1 MSNSVYIVIA
11 IIAYLLG
18 SIPFGY
24 LLVRI
29 ARGTDVRA
37 SGSGNI
43 GATNVARAGGTKLGI
58 LTLFLDALKGYVAVF
73 LAERLAKE
81 VFSNLDP
88 QQRPYILSGMSIA
101 VLFAMIGHIFPA
113 WLKFRGGKGVATG
126 LGCFLAL
133 APKAVLVVMAIFFAI
148 VVVSRYV
155 SLGSIIASAA
165 FPLFAYL
172 LYRQDA
178 SPAMLA
184 ATVAS
189 SALIILKHRTN
200 IERLIGGTE
209 NRLSFSGKKS

>member
-1 MSNSVYIVIA
+1 MNNSVYIVIA
-11 IIAYLLG
+11 MVAYLLG

-24 LLVRI
+24 LVVRI

-43 GATNVARAGGTKLGI
+43 GATNVARAGGAKLGI
-58 LTLFLDALKGYVAVF
+58 LTLFLDALKGYLAVF
-73 LAERLAKE
+73 LAERLAKQ
-81 VFSNLDP
+81 VFSNIDP
-88 QQRPYILSGMSIA
+88 QQRPYILACMSLA
-101 VLFAMIGHIFPA
+101 VLFAMVGHIFPA

-133 APKAVLVVMAIFFAI
+133 APKAVLVVMAIFAA
-148 VVVSRYV
+148 VVIVSRYV

-165 FPLFAYL
+165 FPLFAYV

-184 ATVAS
+184 ATVAA
-189 SALIILKHRTN
+189 SALIILKHRSN

>member
-1 MSNSVYIVIA
+1 MSKSIYIVIA
-11 IIAYLLG
+11 IVAYLLG

-24 LLVRI
+24 LVVRI
-29 ARGTDVRA
+29 ARGTDVRE

-43 GATNVARAGGTKLGI
+43 GATNVARAGGAKLGI
-58 LTLFLDALKGYVAVF
+58 LTLLLDALKGYIAVF
-73 LAERLAKE
+73 LAERLAKQ

-88 QQRPYILSGMSIA
+88 QERPYILASMSLA
-101 VLFAMIGHIFPA
+101 VLFAMVGHIFPA

-133 APKAVLVVMAIFFAI
+133 APKAVVVVMAIFAAI
-148 VVVSRYV
+148 VIVSRYV
-155 SLGSIIASAA
+155 SLGSIVASAA
-165 FPLFAYL
+165 FPIFAYL

-184 ATVAS
+184 ATVAAS
-189 SALIILKHRTN
+189 MLIILKHRTN

>member
-1 MSNSVYIVIA
+1 MNNYVYIMIA
-11 IIAYLLG
+11 IVAYLMG

-24 LLVRI
+24 LVVRI
-29 ARGTDVRA
+29 ARGTDVRE

-43 GATNVARAGGTKLGI
+43 GATNVARAGGAKLGI
-58 LTLFLDALKGYVAVF
+58 LTLFLDALKGYLAVF
-73 LAERLAKE
+73 VAERLAKQ

-88 QQRPYILSGMSIA
+88 QQRPYILACMSLA
-101 VLFAMIGHIFPA
+101 VLFAMVGHIFPV
-113 WLKFRGGKGVATG
+113 WLKFRGGKGVATA

-133 APKAVLVVMAIFFAI
+133 APKAVLVVMAIFAA
-148 VVVSRYV
+148 VVIVSRYV

-165 FPLFAYL
+165 FPLFAYV

-184 ATVAS
+184 ATVAA
-189 SALIILKHRTN
+189 SALIILKHRSN

>member
-1 MSNSVYIVIA
+1 MTNPVYIVIA
-11 IIAYLLG
+11 IVAYLLG

-43 GATNVARAGGTKLGI
+43 GATNVARAGGAKLGI
-58 LTLFLDALKGYVAVF
+58 LTLFLDALKGYIAVF
-73 LAERLAKE
+73 LAERLAKQ

-88 QQRPYILSGMSIA
+88 QQRPFILAGMSLA
-101 VLFAMIGHIFPA
+101 VLFAMVGHIFPA
-113 WLKFRGGKGVATG
+113 WLRFRGGKGVATG

-133 APKAVLVVMAIFFAI
+133 APKAVIVVMAIFTAI
-148 VVVSRYV
+148 VIVSRYV
-155 SLGSIIASAA
+155 SLGSIVASAA
-165 FPLFAYL
+165 FPIFAYL

-178 SPAMLA
+178 SPVMVA
-184 ATVAS
+184 ATVAA

-209 NRLSFSGKKS
+209 NRLSFLGKKS

>member
-1 MSNSVYIVIA
+1 MNHSIYFVIA
-11 IIAYLLG
+11 VVAYLLG

-24 LLVRI
+24 LVVRI
-29 ARGTDVRA
+29 ARGTDVRS

-43 GATNVARAGGTKLGI
+43 GATNVARAGGAKLGI

-73 LAERLAKE
+73 LAERLANQ
-81 VFSNLDP
+81 VFSNVDP
-88 QQRPYILSGMSIA
+88 EQRPYILAGMSLA
-101 VLFAMIGHIFPA
+101 VLFAMLGHVFPV

-133 APKAVLVVMAIFFAI
+133 APKAVLVVLAIFAVI
-148 VVVSRYV
+148 VIVSRYV

-165 FPLFAYL
+165 FPVFAYV

-184 ATVAS
+184 ATIAA
-189 SALIILKHRTN
+189 SALIIFKHRTN
-200 IERLIGGTE
+200 IERLLGGTE
-209 NRLSFSGKKS
+209 NRLSFSGKKG

>member
-24 LLVRI
+24 LLMRI

-88 QQRPYILSGMSIA
+88 QQRPYILSGMSLA

-133 APKAVLVVMAIFFAI
+133 APKAVLAVMAFFVAI

-184 ATVAS
+184 ATVAA

>member
-1 MSNSVYIVIA
+1 MTNPVYIVIA
-11 IIAYLLG
+11 IVSYLLG

-29 ARGTDVRA
+29 ARGTDVRK

-43 GATNVARAGGTKLGI
+43 GATNVARAGGAKLGI
-58 LTLFLDALKGYVAVF
+58 LTLFLDAVKGYIAVF
-73 LAERLAKE
+73 LAERLAKQ

-88 QQRPYILSGMSIA
+88 QQRPYILAGMSLA
-101 VLFAMIGHIFPA
+101 VLFAMVGHIFPV
-113 WLKFRGGKGVATG
+113 WLRFRGGKGVATG

-133 APKAVLVVMAIFFAI
+133 APKAVLVVMAIFTAI

-155 SLGSIIASAA
+155 SLGSIVASAA

-178 SPAMLA
+178 SPVMVA
-184 ATVAS
+184 ATVVA

-209 NRLSFSGKKS
+209 NRLSFLGKKS

>member
-1 MSNSVYIVIA
+1 MTNPVYIVIA
-11 IIAYLLG
+11 IVAYLLG

-29 ARGTDVRA
+29 ARGTDVRK

-43 GATNVARAGGTKLGI
+43 GATNVARAGGAQLGI
-58 LTLFLDALKGYVAVF
+58 LTLLLDAVKGYIAVF
-73 LAERLAKE
+73 LAERLAKQ

-88 QQRPYILSGMSIA
+88 QQRPYILAGMSLA
-101 VLFAMIGHIFPA
+101 VLFAMVGHIFPA
-113 WLKFRGGKGVATG
+113 WLRFRGGKGVATG

-133 APKAVLVVMAIFFAI
+133 APKAVIVVMAIFTAI
-148 VVVSRYV
+148 VIVSRYV
-155 SLGSIIASAA
+155 SLGSIVASAA

-178 SPAMLA
+178 SPLMLA
-184 ATVAS
+184 ATVAA

-209 NRLSFSGKKS
+209 NRLSFLGKKS

>member
-1 MSNSVYIVIA
+1 MTHPVFIVIA
-11 IIAYLLG
+11 VIAYLLG

-24 LLVRI
+24 VVMRI

-43 GATNVARAGGTKLGI
+43 GATNVARTGGAKLGMV
-58 LTLFLDALKGYVAVF
+58 TLFLDALKGYIAVF
-73 LAERLAKE
+73 LAEQLAKQ
-81 VFSNLDP
+81 VFSNVDP
-88 QQRPYILSGMSIA
+88 EQRPYILAAMSLA
-101 VLFAMIGHIFPA
+101 VLFAMLGHIFPV

-126 LGCFLAL
+126 LGCFVAL
-133 APKAVLVVMAIFFAI
+133 APKAVLLVLAIFAAVVM
-148 VVVSRYV
+148 VSRYV

-165 FPLFAYL
+165 FPIFAYL

-178 SPAMLA
+178 SPAMLVATIA
-184 ATVAS
+184 A

>member
-1 MSNSVYIVIA
+1 MNHPVYILIA
-11 IIAYLLG
+11 VLAYLLG

-24 LLVRI
+24 LVVRI

-37 SGSGNI
+37 GGSGNI
-43 GATNVARAGGTKLGI
+43 GATNVARAGGAKLGI
-58 LTLFLDALKGYVAVF
+58 LTLFLDALKGYLAVF
-73 LAERLAKE
+73 VAERLAKQ
-81 VFSNLDP
+81 VFSNVNP
-88 QQRPYILSGMSIA
+88 EQRPYILAAMSLA
-101 VLFAMIGHIFPA
+101 VLFAMLGHIFPV

-133 APKAVLVVMAIFFAI
+133 APKAVLVVLAIFAAI
-148 VVVSRYV
+148 VIVSRYV

-165 FPLFAYL
+165 FPIFAYL

-184 ATVAS
+184 ATIAA

>member
-1 MSNSVYIVIA
+1 MTNSVYLVIA
-11 IIAYLLG
+11 IAAYLLG

-29 ARGTDVRA
+29 ARGTDVRK

-43 GATNVARAGGTKLGI
+43 GATNVARAGGAKLGM
-58 LTLFLDALKGYVAVF
+58 LTLLLDALKGYIAVF
-73 LAERLAKE
+73 LAERLAKQ

-88 QQRPYILSGMSIA
+88 QQRPFILAGMSLA
-101 VLFAMIGHIFPA
+101 VLFAMIGHIFPV

-133 APKAVLVVMAIFFAI
+133 APKAVAVVLAIFAAI
-148 VVVSRYV
+148 VIVSRYV
-155 SLGSIIASAA
+155 SLGSIVASAA

-184 ATVAS
+184 ATVAA
-189 SALIILKHRTN
+189 SALIILKHRAN

>member
-24 LLVRI
+24 LLMRI

-43 GATNVARAGGTKLGI
+43 GATNVARAGGKKLGI
-58 LTLFLDALKGYVAVF
+58 LTLFLDTLKGYVAVF
-73 LAERLAKE
+73 LAEWLAKE

-88 QQRPYILSGMSIA
+88 QQRPYILSGMSLA

-133 APKAVLVVMAIFFAI
+133 APKAVLVVMAIFVAI

-184 ATVAS
+184 VTVAA

>member
-1 MSNSVYIVIA
+1 MNHSVYIVIA
-11 IIAYLLG
+11 VVAYLLG

-24 LLVRI
+24 LVVRI

-43 GATNVARAGGTKLGI
+43 GATNVARAGGAKLGI
-58 LTLFLDALKGYVAVF
+58 LTLFLDALKGYLAVF
-73 LAERLAKE
+73 LAERLAKQ
-81 VFSNLDP
+81 VFSNIDP
-88 QQRPYILSGMSIA
+88 QQRPYILACMSLA
-101 VLFAMIGHIFPA
+101 VLFAMVGHIFPA
-113 WLKFRGGKGVATG
+113 WLKFRGGKGVATA

-133 APKAVLVVMAIFFAI
+133 APKAVLVVMAIFAA
-148 VVVSRYV
+148 VVIVSRYV

-165 FPLFAYL
+165 FPLFAYV

-184 ATVAS
+184 ATVAA
-189 SALIILKHRTN
+189 SALIILKHRSN